1 MKINVE
7 LNANDLVNADKE
19 TLLHLVTTLT
29 SIAQTEVGKSEA
41 PATSAE
47 VKPAENVEEAEEVK
61 PETENPTKKPAA
73 KKHTKKRASKT
84 ETKTEAPEV
93 EEEKAEVE
101 DPANDE
107 DPLELDKV
115 PITRDS
121 VKARLKE
128 LSVAGKAKE
137 VKKVFAQLNVV
148 KFSELTDDQLPE
160 VMKMVEDL

>member
-19 TLLHLVTTLT
+19 TLLQLVNTLT
-29 SIAQTEVGKSEA
+29 GIAQTEVGKPKPEV
-41 PATSAE
+41 TSVE
-47 VKPAENVEEAEEVK
+47 VKQA
-61 PETENPTKKPAA
+61 ETENPTEKPAA
-73 KKHTKKRASKT
+73 KKHTKKRASKV
-84 ETKTEAPEV
+84 EPKTEVPK
-93 EEEKAEVE
+93 EEEEVTE

-107 DPLELDKV
+107 DPLELDEV

-128 LSVAGKAKE
+128 LSAAGKAKE

-148 KFSELTDDQLPE
+148 KFNELADEQLPE

>member
-19 TLLHLVTTLT
+19 TLLQLVNTLT
-29 SIAQTEVGKSEA
+29 GIAQTEIGKPKPEV
-41 PATSAE
+41 TSAE
-47 VKPAENVEEAEEVK
+47 VKQSETVKEAEEIKEEV
-61 PETENPTKKPAA
+61 KPAA
-73 KKHTKKRASKT
+73 KKHTKKRASKV
-84 ETKTEAPEV
+84 EPKTEAPK
-93 EEEKAEVE
+93 EEEVTE

-107 DPLELDKV
+107 DPLELDEV

-148 KFSELTDDQLPE
+148 KFSELADEQLPE

>member
-7 LNANDLVNADKE
+7 LNANDLVNAGKE
-19 TLLHLVTTLT
+19 TMIQLVTTLT

-47 VKPAENVEEAEEVK
+47 VKP
-61 PETENPTKKPAA
+61 ETKNPTKKPAA
-73 KKHTKKRASKT
+73 KNHTKKQASKVEPKT
-84 ETKTEAPEV
+84 ETPKV
-93 EEEKAEVE
+93 EKEETE

-107 DPLELDKV
+107 DPLELDEV

-148 KFSELTDDQLPE
+148 KFSELADEQLPE

>member
-1 MKINVE
+1 MKINVK

-19 TLLHLVTTLT
+19 ILLQLVTTLT
-29 SIAQTEVGKSEA
+29 GIAQ
-41 PATSAE
+41 
-47 VKPAENVEEAEEVK
+47 AEEIKEEV
-61 PETENPTKKPAA
+61 KPAA
-73 KKHTKKRASKT
+73 KKHTKKRASKV
-84 ETKTEAPEV
+84 EPKTEAPKK
-93 EEEKAEVE
+93 EEEVTE

-107 DPLELDKV
+107 DPLELDEV

-148 KFSELTDDQLPE
+148 KFSELADEQLPE
-160 VMKMVEDL
+160 VMKLVEDL

>member
-19 TLLHLVTTLT
+19 TLLQLVNTLT
-29 SIAQTEVGKSEA
+29 GIAQTEVGKPKPEV
-41 PATSAE
+41 TSVE
-47 VKPAENVEEAEEVK
+47 VKQAETVKEAEEIKEEV
-61 PETENPTKKPAA
+61 KPAA
-73 KKHTKKRASKT
+73 KKHTKKRASKV
-84 ETKTEAPEV
+84 EPKTEASKV
-93 EEEKAEVE
+93 EKEEAE

-107 DPLELDKV
+107 DPLELDEV

-148 KFSELTDDQLPE
+148 KFSELADEQLPE

>member
-19 TLLHLVTTLT
+19 TLLQLVTTLT
-29 SIAQTEVGKSEA
+29 NIAQTEVGKPETS
-41 PATSAE
+41 ATST
-47 VKPAENVEEAEEVK
+47 EVK
-61 PETENPTKKPAA
+61 PETEKTTKKPAT
-73 KKHTKKRASKT
+73 KTKKRASKV
-84 ETKTEAPEV
+84 EPKTEAPKVEK
-93 EEEKAEVE
+93 EEEAE

-107 DPLELDKV
+107 DPLELDEV

-128 LSVAGKAKE
+128 LSVAGKSKE

>member
-7 LNANDLVNADKE
+7 LNVNDLINADKE
-19 TLLHLVTTLT
+19 TLLQLVTTLT
-29 SIAQTEVGKSEA
+29 GIAQTEVGKPKPEA
-41 PATSAE
+41 
-47 VKPAENVEEAEEVK
+47 K
-61 PETENPTKKPAA
+61 PETENSTEKPAA
-73 KKHTKKRASKT
+73 KKHTKKQASKVEPKT
-84 ETKTEAPEV
+84 ETPK
-93 EEEKAEVE
+93 EEEVTE

-107 DPLELDKV
+107 DPLELDEV

-148 KFSELTDDQLPE
+148 KFSELADEQLPE

>member
-7 LNANDLVNADKE
+7 LNANDLVNAGKE
-19 TLLHLVTTLT
+19 TMIQLVTTLT

-47 VKPAENVEEAEEVK
+47 VKP
-61 PETENPTKKPAA
+61 ETENPTKKPAA
-73 KKHTKKRASKT
+73 KNHTKKQASKVKPKT
-84 ETKTEAPEV
+84 ETPKV
-93 EEEKAEVE
+93 EKE

-107 DPLELDKV
+107 DPLELDEV

-148 KFSELTDDQLPE
+148 KFSELADEQLPE

>member
-19 TLLHLVTTLT
+19 TLLQLVNTLT
-29 SIAQTEVGKSEA
+29 GIAQTEIGKPKTE
-41 PATSAE
+41 ATSAE
-47 VKPAENVEEAEEVK
+47 AK
-61 PETENPTKKPAA
+61 PETENSTEKPAA
-73 KKHTKKRASKT
+73 KKHTKKRASKV
-84 ETKTEAPEV
+84 EPKTEAPKKEEV
-93 EEEKAEVE
+93 TE

-107 DPLELDKV
+107 DPLELDEV

-148 KFSELTDDQLPE
+148 KFSELADEQLPE

>member
-19 TLLHLVTTLT
+19 TLLQLVTTLT
-29 SIAQTEVGKSEA
+29 GIAQTEVGKPTE
-41 PATSAE
+41 T
-47 VKPAENVEEAEEVK
+47 VKQE
-61 PETENPTKKPAA
+61 A
-73 KKHTKKRASKT
+73 KKRIKKRASKV
-84 ETKTEAPEV
+84 EPKTEAPKV
-93 EEEKAEVE
+93 EKEETE

-107 DPLELDKV
+107 DPLELDEV

-148 KFSELTDDQLPE
+148 KFSELADEQLPE

>member
-7 LNANDLVNADKE
+7 LNANDLVNAGKE
-19 TLLHLVTTLT
+19 TLLQLVTTLT
-29 SIAQTEVGKSEA
+29 SIAQTE
-41 PATSAE
+41 TSAAS
-47 VKPAENVEEAEEVK
+47 VEVK
-61 PETENPTKKPAA
+61 PETEKTAKKPAA
-73 KKHTKKRASKT
+73 KKPAAKKQASKV
-84 ETKTEAPEV
+84 EPKTEAPKV
-93 EEEKAEVE
+93 EKEEAE

-107 DPLELDKV
+107 DPLELDEV

>member
-19 TLLHLVTTLT
+19 TLLQLVNTLT
-29 SIAQTEVGKSEA
+29 GIAQTEVGKPKPEV
-41 PATSAE
+41 TSVE
-47 VKPAENVEEAEEVK
+47 VKQA
-61 PETENPTKKPAA
+61 ETENPTEKPAA
-73 KKHTKKRASKT
+73 KKHTKKRASKV
-84 ETKTEAPEV
+84 EPKTEVPK
-93 EEEKAEVE
+93 EEEVTE

-107 DPLELDKV
+107 DPLELDEV

-148 KFSELTDDQLPE
+148 KFSELADEQLPE

>member
-7 LNANDLVNADKE
+7 LNANDLVNAGKE
-19 TLLHLVTTLT
+19 TLLQLVTTLT
-29 SIAQTEVGKSEA
+29 SIAQTE
-41 PATSAE
+41 TSAAS
-47 VKPAENVEEAEEVK
+47 VEVK
-61 PETENPTKKPAA
+61 PETEKTTKKPAA
-73 KKHTKKRASKT
+73 KKQASK
-84 ETKTEAPEV
+84 V
-93 EEEKAEVE
+93 EPKVEKEEVE

-107 DPLELDKV
+107 DPLELDEV

-148 KFSELTDDQLPE
+148 KFSELADEQLPE

>member
-7 LNANDLVNADKE
+7 LNANDLVNAGKE
-19 TLLHLVTTLT
+19 TLFQLVTTLT
-29 SIAQTEVGKSEA
+29 NIAQTEVGKPE
-41 PATSAE
+41 TSAASIE
-47 VKPAENVEEAEEVK
+47 AKPAENVKEEAK
-61 PETENPTKKPAA
+61 PETENPTEKPAA

-84 ETKTEAPEV
+84 ETKTEAPKV
-93 EEEKAEVE
+93 EKEETEVE

-107 DPLELDKV
+107 DPLELDEV

>member
-1 MKINVE
+1 MRINIE
-7 LNANDLVNADKE
+7 LSANDLVNADKE
-19 TLLHLVTTLT
+19 TLLQLVTTLT
-29 SIAQTEVGKSEA
+29 GIAQTEVGKPKPEA
-41 PATSAE
+41 
-47 VKPAENVEEAEEVK
+47 K
-61 PETENPTKKPAA
+61 PETENSTEKPAA
-73 KKHTKKRASKT
+73 KKHTKKQASKV
-84 ETKTEAPEV
+84 EPKTEAPKV
-93 EEEKAEVE
+93 EKEEAE

-107 DPLELDKV
+107 DPLELDEV

-148 KFSELTDDQLPE
+148 KFSELADEQLPK

>member
-19 TLLHLVTTLT
+19 TLLQLVNTLT
-29 SIAQTEVGKSEA
+29 GIAQTEVGKPKPE
-41 PATSAE
+41 ATSVE
-47 VKPAENVEEAEEVK
+47 VKQAETVEVK
-61 PETENPTKKPAA
+61 PETENPTEKPAA
-73 KKHTKKRASKT
+73 KKHTKKRASKVEPKT
-84 ETKTEAPEV
+84 ETPK
-93 EEEKAEVE
+93 EEEVTE

-107 DPLELDKV
+107 DPLELDEV

-148 KFSELTDDQLPE
+148 KFSELADEQLPE

>member
-7 LNANDLVNADKE
+7 LNANDLVNAGKE
-19 TLLHLVTTLT
+19 TLLQLVTTLT
-29 SIAQTEVGKSEA
+29 SIAQTE
-41 PATSAE
+41 TSAASVE
-47 VKPAENVEEAEEVK
+47 VKPAENVKEAEEVKEEVK

-73 KKHTKKRASKT
+73 KKHTKKRASKV
-84 ETKTEAPEV
+84 EPKTEAPEV
-93 EEEKAEVE
+93 EEEAE

-107 DPLELDKV
+107 DPLELDEV

-148 KFSELTDDQLPE
+148 KFSELADEQLPE

>member
-19 TLLHLVTTLT
+19 TLLQLVNTLT
-29 SIAQTEVGKSEA
+29 GIAQTEVGKPKTE
-41 PATSAE
+41 ATS
-47 VKPAENVEEAEEVK
+47 
-61 PETENPTKKPAA
+61 TENPTEKPAA
-73 KKHTKKRASKT
+73 KKRIKKRASKV
-84 ETKTEAPEV
+84 EPKTEAPKV
-93 EEEKAEVE
+93 EKEETE

-107 DPLELDKV
+107 DPLELDEV

-148 KFSELTDDQLPE
+148 KFSELADEQLPE

>member
-19 TLLHLVTTLT
+19 TLLQLVTTLT
-29 SIAQTEVGKSEA
+29 GIAQTEVGKPKAE
-41 PATSAE
+41 ATSVGAKPTE
-47 VKPAENVEEAEEVK
+47 TVKQEAK
-61 PETENPTKKPAA
+61 PETENSTEKPAA
-73 KKHTKKRASKT
+73 KKHTKKQASKV
-84 ETKTEAPEV
+84 EPKTEAPKKEEV
-93 EEEKAEVE
+93 TE

-107 DPLELDKV
+107 DPLELDEV

-148 KFSELTDDQLPE
+148 KFSELADEQLPE

>member
-19 TLLHLVTTLT
+19 TLLQLVTTLT
-29 SIAQTEVGKSEA
+29 GIAQTEVGKPKAE
-41 PATSAE
+41 ATSVEAKPTE
-47 VKPAENVEEAEEVK
+47 TVKQEAK
-61 PETENPTKKPAA
+61 PETENSTEKPAA
-73 KKHTKKRASKT
+73 KKHTKKRASKV
-84 ETKTEAPEV
+84 EPKTEAPKV
-93 EEEKAEVE
+93 EKEEAE

-107 DPLELDKV
+107 DPLELDEV

-148 KFSELTDDQLPE
+148 KFSELADEQLPE

>member
-19 TLLHLVTTLT
+19 TLLQLVNTLT
-29 SIAQTEVGKSEA
+29 GIAQTEVGKPKPEV
-41 PATSAE
+41 TSAE
-47 VKPAENVEEAEEVK
+47 VKQA
-61 PETENPTKKPAA
+61 ETENPTEKPAA
-73 KKHTKKRASKT
+73 KKHTKKRASKV
-84 ETKTEAPEV
+84 EPKTEAPKKEEV
-93 EEEKAEVE
+93 TE

-107 DPLELDKV
+107 DLLELDEV

-148 KFSELTDDQLPE
+148 KFSELADEQLPE

>member
-7 LNANDLVNADKE
+7 LNANDLVNTDKE
-19 TLLHLVTTLT
+19 TLLQLVNTLT
-29 SIAQTEVGKSEA
+29 GIAQTEVGKPKPEV
-41 PATSAE
+41 TSVE
-47 VKPAENVEEAEEVK
+47 VKEAEEIKEEV
-61 PETENPTKKPAA
+61 KPAA
-73 KKHTKKRASKT
+73 KKHTKKRASKV
-84 ETKTEAPEV
+84 EQKTEAPK
-93 EEEKAEVE
+93 EEEVTE

-107 DPLELDKV
+107 DPLELDEV

-137 VKKVFAQLNVV
+137 VKKVFAKLGVV
-148 KFSELTDDQLPE
+148 KFSELADEQLPE

>member
-19 TLLHLVTTLT
+19 TLLQLVNTLT
-29 SIAQTEVGKSEA
+29 GIAQTEVGKPKQA
-41 PATSAE
+41 
-47 VKPAENVEEAEEVK
+47 
-61 PETENPTKKPAA
+61 ETENPTEKPAA
-73 KKHTKKRASKT
+73 KKHTKKRASKV
-84 ETKTEAPEV
+84 EPKTEAPKKEEV
-93 EEEKAEVE
+93 TE

-107 DPLELDKV
+107 DPLELDEV

-148 KFSELTDDQLPE
+148 KFSELADEQLPE

>member
-19 TLLHLVTTLT
+19 TLLQLLNTLT
-29 SIAQTEVGKSEA
+29 GIAQTEVGKPKPEV
-41 PATSAE
+41 TSVE
-47 VKPAENVEEAEEVK
+47 VKQAETVKEAEEIKEEV
-61 PETENPTKKPAA
+61 KPAA
-73 KKHTKKRASKT
+73 KKHTKKRASKV
-84 ETKTEAPEV
+84 EPKTEAPKK
-93 EEEKAEVE
+93 EEEVTE
-101 DPANDE
+101 DPANNE
-107 DPLELDKV
+107 DPLELDEV

-148 KFSELTDDQLPE
+148 KFSELADEQLPE
-160 VMKMVEDL
+160 VMRMVEDL